1 MLTGM
6 PTAFYS
12 ARGPRAVLLVLGLH
26 GLLLLVALQLTVW
39 RDRVPRQRAAP
50 ALTVGLLP
58 LPSEAPAA
66 ARRSPS
72 RDRAARAQAAPL
84 QVRTLPARV
93 SEPQPIT
100 QPITQPI
107 VQPTQPTA
115 PLADT
120 PPRAALDL
128 RLPRGA
134 SAPWRARNPVLD
146 DERANT
152 NPAARQT
159 IEARI
164 AAALGGS
171 DQITEERL
179 DDGRIRLRRGR
190 QCVVAHPNR
199 AERLDPFNASVLPKL
214 RGLEKC

>member
-1 MLTGM
+1 M
-6 PTAFYS
+6 
-12 ARGPRAVLLVLGLH
+12 LLVLGLH
-26 GLLLLVALQLTVW
+26 GLLLLAALQLTVW
-39 RDRVPRQRAAP
+39 RDRVPRQGAAP
-50 ALTVGLLP
+50 TLTVRLLP
-58 LPSEAPAA
+58 LPPAA
-66 ARRSPS
+66 ADAARSLPS
-72 RDRAARAQAAPL
+72 RDRAARAQDAPL

-93 SEPQPIT
+93 SQPQPIT
-100 QPITQPI
+100 QPITPAIAQPI
-107 VQPTQPTA
+107 LQPTQPAA

-120 PPRAALDL
+120 PPAAALNL
-128 RLPRGA
+128 HLPRGA
-134 SAPWRARNPVLD
+134 SAPWRTRNPVLD

-159 IEARI
+159 LEARI

-179 DDGRIRLRRGR
+179 DDGRIRLRRGN
-190 QCVVAHPNR
+190 QCVVSHPNR

>member
-1 MLTGM
+1 M
-6 PTAFYS
+6 
-12 ARGPRAVLLVLGLH
+12 LGLH
-26 GLLLLVALQLTVW
+26 GLLLLAALQLTVW

-84 QVRTLPARV
+84 QVRTLPTPIG
-93 SEPQPIT
+93 EPQPIT
-100 QPITQPI
+100 LPLM
-107 VQPTQPTA
+107 QPTQPTA

-120 PPRAALDL
+120 PPPVALDL
-128 RLPRGA
+128 GLPRGA

-159 IEARI
+159 LEARI

-179 DDGRIRLRRGR
+179 DDGRIRLRRGN